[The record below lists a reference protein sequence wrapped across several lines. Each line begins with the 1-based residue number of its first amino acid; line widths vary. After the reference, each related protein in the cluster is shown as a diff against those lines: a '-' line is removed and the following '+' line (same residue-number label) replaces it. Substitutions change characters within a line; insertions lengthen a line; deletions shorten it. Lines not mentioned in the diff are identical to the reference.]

1 MRKFAYILAV
11 LVVFASCKAP
21 QKVIYMQQ
29 AGTRVAGDS
38 AVNIAIPDPIIKT
51 GDVLLITVN
60 TNTPE
65 AAMPFNLPLI
75 PTGGTASSYNM
86 GGGSNI
92 SYGLSMQNYL
102 VDSEGYIIYPVVG
115 KMKVAGM
122 TKSALVQKI
131 RSEIYPKYIK
141 EEPII
146 LVRYGNFRISV
157 LGEVARPGTFSI
169 DNEKIS
175 LLEALALAGDMTIY
189 GNRSEVLLIRENGSN
204 RQTVRIDLRDKF
216 LVNST
221 YFFLQQGDVIYVEP
235 NKTKA
240 RSSFIGAAESISI
253 SVVSTLISLTTL
265 IVSLAK

>member
-1 MRKFAYILAV
+1 
-11 LVVFASCKAP
+11 
-21 QKVIYMQQ
+21 
-29 AGTRVAGDS
+29 
-38 AVNIAIPDPIIKT
+38 
-51 GDVLLITVN
+51 
-60 TNTPE
+60 
-65 AAMPFNLPLI
+65 
-75 PTGGTASSYNM
+75 
-86 GGGSNI
+86 
-92 SYGLSMQNYL
+92 
-102 VDSEGYIIYPVVG
+102 
-115 KMKVAGM
+115 M